1 MAPPE
6 GGYSIERGAKVY
18 AAQCAICHGADS
30 QGQMALGQTVFPPLW
45 GAQSF
50 NWGAGM
56 HRINTAASFIKYNMP
71 LGKPGT
77 LSDRDAWDVAAFMNS
92 HERERPQDP
101 RLVDGSVEKTRQ
113 KFHAN
118 DGVNLYGQKV
128 NGVLLGQ
135 GI

>member
-1 MAPPE
+1 
-6 GGYSIERGAKVY
+6 
-18 AAQCAICHGADS
+18 
-30 QGQMALGQTVFPPLW
+30 MALGQTVFPPLW

-92 HERERPQDP
+92 HERPQDP

-113 KFHAN
+113 KFHTN

>member
-1 MAPPE
+1 PDVAPPE

-18 AAQCAICHGADS
+18 AAQCAICHGADG
-30 QGQMALGQTVFPPLW
+30 QGQMALGQTVCPPLW

-77 LSDRDAWDVAAFMNS
+77 LSDRDAWDVAAFMHS
-92 HERERPQDP
+92 H
-101 RLVDGSVEKTRQ
+101 
-113 KFHAN
+113 A
-118 DGVNLYGQKV
+118 
-128 NGVLLGQ
+128 
-135 GI
+135 